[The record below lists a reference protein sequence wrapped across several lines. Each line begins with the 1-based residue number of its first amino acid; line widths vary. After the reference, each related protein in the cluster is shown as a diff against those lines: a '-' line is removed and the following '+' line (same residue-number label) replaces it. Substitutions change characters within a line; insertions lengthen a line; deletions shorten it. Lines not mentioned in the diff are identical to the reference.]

1 MDRSMDSMNS
11 MGHRV
16 SHSMNDRSMVSHSMN
31 DRSMVDNR
39 VSHNR
44 GSSNIS
50 SSRGRWVL
58 GLSRVGHL
66 SNIPV
71 DVISVVV
78 DSLDSAI
85 RKVHGVRSLDQTSA
99 IIGLGLLEGSL
110 RVVIVD
116 SVGVGVGGGLC

>member
-1 MDRSMDSMNS
+1 MD
-11 MGHRV
+11 
-16 SHSMNDRSMVSHSMN
+16 

-66 SNIPV
+66 SYITV

-85 RKVHGVRSLDQTSA
+85 RKVNGVRSLDQTSA
-99 IIGLGLLEGSL
+99 VIGLGLLEGSL
-110 RVVIVD
+110 RVVIID

>member
-1 MDRSMDSMNS
+1 MGHMNRSVDSMDSMD
-11 MGHRV
+11 RV
-16 SHSMNDRSMVSHSMN
+16 SHSMMDERSMVSHRMN
-31 DRSMVDNR
+31 HNR
-39 VSHNR
+39 V
-44 GSSNIS
+44 SSNIS

-66 SNIPV
+66 SDVTI
-71 DVISVVV
+71 DVISVVA

-85 RKVHGVRSLDQTSA
+85 RKVHGVRSLNQTSA
-99 IIGLGLLEGSL
+99 IVGLGLLEGSL

>member
-1 MDRSMDSMNS
+1 MD
-11 MGHRV
+11 
-16 SHSMNDRSMVSHSMN
+16 

-58 GLSRVGHL
+58 GLARVGHL
-66 SNIPV
+66 SYIPV

-85 RKVHGVRSLDQTSA
+85 RKVHGVRSLDQTSTV
-99 IIGLGLLEGSL
+99 IGLGLLEGSL